1 VRLSGDQIQRLD
13 KVSAVPAGYP
23 HELLASEGIRAML
36 TGNRWSQID
45 FPMGL
50 CGNEFSQWLLFSPG

>member
-1 VRLSGDQIQRLD
+1 
-13 KVSAVPAGYP
+13 VSAVPAGYP
-23 HELLASEGIRAML
+23 HELLASEGVRAML

-45 FPMGL
+45 FARGL